1 MMLEEMMNKKEE
13 AKDSALDKLLQIL
26 EMATAKK
33 HEAGMEQKPE
43 VEILG
48 LTAESGDESEE
59 MPEMDGEEMASD
71 EEMSDEEKLKMK
83 LKGLK

>member
-1 MMLEEMMNKKEE
+1 MMLEEMMKTKEK
-13 AKDSALDKLLQIL
+13 ASDSALDKLLQIL

-33 HEAGMEQKPE
+33 HAQGMEQKPE

-48 LTAESGDESEE
+48 LTASDDSSEESPEMEEE
-59 MPEMDGEEMASD
+59 MPS

-83 LKGLK
+83 LKGMK